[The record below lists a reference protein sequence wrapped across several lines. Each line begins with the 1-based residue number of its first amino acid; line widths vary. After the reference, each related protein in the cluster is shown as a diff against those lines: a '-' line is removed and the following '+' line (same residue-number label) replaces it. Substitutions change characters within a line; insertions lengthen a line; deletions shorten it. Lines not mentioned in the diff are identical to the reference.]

1 VVAVSADTE
10 QTTLGG
16 GRDDPGDLQ
25 GLGLFLYR
33 QPTPADREELIEL
46 AREAHRRG
54 LVGGDGE

>member
-1 VVAVSADTE
+1 MSADTE

-25 GLGLFLYR
+25 GLGLFLLR

-46 AREAHRRG
+46 AREARG
-54 LVGGDGE
+54 LVGGDGA